1 MDFVFDS
8 QILLSGSPRFRD
20 PCNIFADPCRPALGK
35 LEVSH
40 ADHNVA
46 PSSPGSL
53 WFCWLL
59 PPSGAAQQVAAA
71 AGVVAFFFRAETLG
85 FATIYEWLHFNLLT
99 SLTPTTESLWF
110 VSPQSKKS
118 KFGKLEG
125 LSRFY
130 EYHLNC
136 KSRLVDINYTF
147 RGNLVPQFFLWNNLY
162 VVAWKILRVVVGSLA
177 GFWLRAESDVGWENG
192 GWSEEQRASAETR
205 LRDGGDE
212 RWCDGG
218 VRGSLSQLM
227 TKECQHEKRNTHE
240 FILY

>member
-40 ADHNVA
+40 ADDNVA

-118 KFGKLEG
+118 KFGKL
-125 LSRFY
+125 SRFY

-136 KSRLVDINYTF
+136 KSRLVDINHTF
-147 RGNLVPQFFLWNNLY
+147 SGNLVPQFFFM
-162 VVAWKILRVVVGSLA
+162 K
-177 GFWLRAESDVGWENG
+177 
-192 GWSEEQRASAETR
+192 
-205 LRDGGDE
+205 
-212 RWCDGG
+212 
-218 VRGSLSQLM
+218 
-227 TKECQHEKRNTHE
+227 
-240 FILY
+240 